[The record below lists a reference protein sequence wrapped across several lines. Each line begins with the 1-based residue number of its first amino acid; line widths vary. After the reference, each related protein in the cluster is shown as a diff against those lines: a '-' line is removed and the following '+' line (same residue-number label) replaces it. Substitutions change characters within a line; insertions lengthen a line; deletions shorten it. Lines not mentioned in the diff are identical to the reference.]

1 MKDTDPTIS
10 GANDASGMSRGKRLA
25 ALASVAM
32 IGAVLW
38 PIQENWRKNPHDS
51 FPLSYYPMFSA
62 KRRPIETFNYLVGH
76 DAKGKRYLIRHSFAG
91 HGGLNAVRRQINKK
105 VREDRADDVARMV
118 AKRLADREDGKWSR
132 IVKVDVVTGRYAVDD
147 YFHGRKEPVSE
158 KIKASRPVE
167 RSKRSTHANDKS
179 DDTKSDDDKS
189 EDP

>member
-1 MKDTDPTIS
+1 MKDTDQTIS
-10 GANDASGMSRGKRLA
+10 GANDASGLSRGKRLA

-62 KRRPIETFNYLVGH
+62 KRGRIETFNYLVGH

-105 VREDRADDVARMV
+105 VREDRADDVARLV
-118 AKRLADREDGKWSR
+118 AKRLEDREDGKWSK

-167 RSKRSTHANDKS
+167 RSKRTTHANDKS
-179 DDTKSDDDKS
+179 DADKSDDAKS

>member
-1 MKDTDPTIS
+1 MKDIDPKTS
-10 GANDASGMSRGKRLA
+10 GDGGASRLNRGKRLA

-38 PIQENWRKNPHDS
+38 PIQENWRKDPHDS

-62 KRRPIETFNYLVGH
+62 KRRPIESFNYLVGH
-76 DAKGKRYLIRHSFAG
+76 DTKGKRCLIRHSFAG

-105 VREDRADDVARMV
+105 VRQNRADEVAQMV

-147 YFHGRKEPVSE
+147 YFHGRKKPVSE
-158 KIKASRPVE
+158 KIKATCPVE
-167 RSKRSTHANDKS
+167 RSQKSTHEND
-179 DDTKSDDDKS
+179 KSDDDKS
-189 EDP
+189 DDSQ